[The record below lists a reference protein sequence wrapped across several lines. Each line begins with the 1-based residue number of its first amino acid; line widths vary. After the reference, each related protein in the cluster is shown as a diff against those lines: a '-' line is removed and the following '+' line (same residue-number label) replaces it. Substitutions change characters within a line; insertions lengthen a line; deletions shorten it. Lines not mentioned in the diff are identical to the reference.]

1 MSYHSN
7 LSHPRSQ
14 TGDGCVS
21 HHPLK
26 KYLFFQLF
34 GDIEVRF
41 VVFSLR
47 RVSYCDL
54 RKFKIQKI
62 HKQIMFLACKL
73 FFSLTYEGS
82 HFSHEYCRNTRFPH
96 LLREFFVV
104 AVNIQIR
111 FDIEMMKT
119 GLAVCL
125 ICAVLRISNMVPD
138 QQETCSYLLCR
149 ALCCC
154 YGGCSASHT
163 QLLPPHWSATSQI
176 YH

>member
-1 MSYHSN
+1 
-7 LSHPRSQ
+7 
-14 TGDGCVS
+14 
-21 HHPLK
+21 LK
-26 KYLFFQLF
+26 FILLGFFF
-34 GDIEVRF
+34 W
-41 VVFSLR
+41 FSLR
-47 RVSYCDL
+47 RVSFCEL

-62 HKQIMFLACKL
+62 HKKIMSSACKL

-104 AVNIQIR
+104 AVDFQIR
-111 FDIEMMKT
+111 FDIEMMKP

-125 ICAVLRISNMVPD
+125 ICAVLRISNMVPH
-138 QQETCSYLLCR
+138 QQEMFSYLLCR

-163 QLLPPHWSATSQI
+163 QLLPHTGVQRLKFTTDGLS
-176 YH
+176 